1 MTGLATLLKDGKNV
15 LVKSRS
21 LYKQQD
27 RQECHAPNVSRN
39 IPLFAE
45 EGRMRHI
52 EASPYQARASR
63 PPPLCEEGNI

>member
-15 LVKSRS
+15 LVKRRS

-39 IPLFAE
+39 IPLLAGVDAPSE
-45 EGRMRHI
+45 ATAQTGWRGS
-52 EASPYQARASR
+52 ASPIGRS
-63 PPPLCEEGNI
+63 LN